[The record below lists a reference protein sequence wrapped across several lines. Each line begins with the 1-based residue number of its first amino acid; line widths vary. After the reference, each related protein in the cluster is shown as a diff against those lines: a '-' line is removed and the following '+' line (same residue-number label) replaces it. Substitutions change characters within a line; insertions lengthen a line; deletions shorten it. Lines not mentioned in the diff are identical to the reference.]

1 MTETM
6 LREIA
11 EQIAKEQFLLQ
22 WPVYAL
28 MLAVALVVG
37 VGAAY
42 LGAYA
47 RKRGESF
54 ATKSDFHELLAQL
67 KATTAVAEE
76 VKASVS
82 HADWASRE
90 RRTLRRL
97 KLEELLQAVHELQ
110 LWQDDKRT
118 KCIFGSAKDT
128 GPSPL
133 PKVERLTGLYFPEIE
148 TMVYEFCQSHRQ
160 MSITLLK
167 SQQELFA
174 AAKDVGAHKVALDNF
189 SAAWMPQYQSQLRLV
204 SAIEAKA
211 REIMIGLVN
220 A

>member
-6 LREIA
+6 MREIA
-11 EQIAKEQFLLQ
+11 EQIAKEQFFLQ

-54 ATKSDFHELLAQL
+54 ATKTDFDELLAQL
-67 KATTAVAEE
+67 KITTAVAEE
-76 VKASVS
+76 VKVSMS
-82 HADWASRE
+82 HADWAARE
-90 RRTLRRL
+90 RRTLLRL

-110 LWQDDKRT
+110 LWQDDERAKR
-118 KCIFGSAKDT
+118 IFDSAKNP

-133 PKVERLTGLYFPEIE
+133 PKVELLTGLYFPELE
-148 TMVYEFCQSHRQ
+148 TMVYDFCQSHRQ
-160 MSITLLK
+160 MSITLFK
-167 SQQELFA
+167 SQQELFVA
-174 AAKDVGAHKVALDNF
+174 EKDVAARKVVLDNF
-189 SAAWMPQYQSQLRLV
+189 SAALTPQYQSQLRFV

-211 REIMIGLVN
+211 REIMIDLVN
-220 A
+220 T

>member
-28 MLAVALVVG
+28 ILAVALVVG

-47 RKRGESF
+47 RRRGESF
-54 ATKSDFHELLAQL
+54 ATKTDFDELLAQL
-67 KATTAVAEE
+67 KTTTAVAEE

-82 HADWASRE
+82 HADWAARE
-90 RRTLRRL
+90 RRTLLRL

-110 LWQDDKRT
+110 LWLDDERK
-118 KCIFGSAKDT
+118 KYIFGSGKDS

-133 PKVERLTGLYFPEIE
+133 PKVGRLTGLYFPELE
-148 TMVYEFCQSHRQ
+148 TMVNVFCQSHRQ
-160 MSITLLK
+160 MSITLLE
-167 SQQELFA
+167 SQKELFV
-174 AAKDVGAHKVALDNF
+174 AAKDVTANKVALDRF
-189 SAAWMPQYQSQLRLV
+189 SAAWMPQYKNHLRLV